1 MRLFHAEPGPLLHQ
15 LELAL
20 GNRSGRALSCH
31 QYTIVDLRGGL
42 LPSLLPATK
51 RRHEACDE
59 RIVQIDTKVA
69 QASAGWLTGG
79 FSQPAGAALAGHG
92 IVESALDK
100 GTLTLTLTPA
110 LTLTQVGLRA
120 CKKESGLLSTK
131 ARLTLTLPLP
141 TPNPN
146 HGFDKGTRSP
156 HAKVRPPTMGPS

>member
-69 QASAGWLTGG
+69 QASASWLTGG
-79 FSQPAGAALAGHG
+79 FFQRQIVPQAAPSSGQPRPISRLGR
-92 IVESALDK
+92 V
-100 GTLTLTLTPA
+100 GTQATPGV
-110 LTLTQVGLRA
+110 L
-120 CKKESGLLSTK
+120 
-131 ARLTLTLPLP
+131 
-141 TPNPN
+141 
-146 HGFDKGTRSP
+146 
-156 HAKVRPPTMGPS
+156 